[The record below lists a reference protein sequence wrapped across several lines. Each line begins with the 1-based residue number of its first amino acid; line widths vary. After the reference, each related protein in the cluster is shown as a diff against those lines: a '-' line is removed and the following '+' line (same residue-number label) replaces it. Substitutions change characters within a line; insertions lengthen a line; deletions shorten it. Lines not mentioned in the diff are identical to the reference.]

1 MKDKLHKTEF
11 FSKITNLILTK
22 INKSETLTKTNIL
35 QKREFKPAQ
44 KLSCPKEN
52 SPDRQTH
59 AEPPCGKLLFLALF
73 DFIFSTI
80 FRFHHNTFDFLT
92 EHACKNCIM
101 CTSELRSRSNF
112 IYLYTK
118 KYRCRI
124 LLDLSRISP
133 VKCSKCLEFRS
144 RCPESF

>member
-44 KLSCPKEN
+44 KLLCPKEN
-52 SPDRQTH
+52 SSYRQTH

-73 DFIFSTI
+73 DFIFTLSI
-80 FRFHHNTFDFLT
+80 PSQYFRFP
-92 EHACKNCIM
+92 
-101 CTSELRSRSNF
+101 
-112 IYLYTK
+112 
-118 KYRCRI
+118 YRTCM
-124 LLDLSRISP
+124 
-133 VKCSKCLEFRS
+133 
-144 RCPESF
+144 

>member
-1 MKDKLHKTEF
+1 MKDKLHKTDF

-22 INKSETLTKTNIL
+22 INKPETLTKTNIL
-35 QKREFKPAQ
+35 QKIEFKPAP

-52 SPDRQTH
+52 SPDRHMQSRH
-59 AEPPCGKLLFLALF
+59 AENYFSLLYLTLF
-73 DFIFSTI
+73 SI

-101 CTSELRSRSNF
+101 YTSELRSRSNV

-124 LLDLSRISP
+124 LLDLSRNSP
-133 VKCSKCLEFRS
+133 VKCSK
-144 RCPESF
+144 